1 MAASSVIDRIGRMFD
16 EHEPDTIDETM
27 QLHLP
32 SHADVVLQPTPVT
45 DIPAVIHEAN
55 AVKVPAV
62 DTHAQQLVD
71 LERFIDGEIRD
82 RISAPTMTWRKLE
95 ACFKWRALQDYMAAR
110 GVASDSATFVRIR
123 DLLRSQQLT
132 AVEYDAKSQAIRRIN
147 HETDVTCAALDQLAA
162 VVAVA

>member
-16 EHEPDTIDETM
+16 KHEPDTIDEAM
-27 QLHLP
+27 QLHMP
-32 SHADVVLQPTPVT
+32 SHVDVVMQPTPVA
-45 DIPAVIHEAN
+45 DIPAVIQEA
-55 AVKVPAV
+55 AKAPAV

-110 GVASDSATFVRIR
+110 GVASDSATFARIR

-147 HETDVTCAALDQLAA
+147 HETDVTCVALDQLAA
-162 VVAVA
+162 AVVLVQ